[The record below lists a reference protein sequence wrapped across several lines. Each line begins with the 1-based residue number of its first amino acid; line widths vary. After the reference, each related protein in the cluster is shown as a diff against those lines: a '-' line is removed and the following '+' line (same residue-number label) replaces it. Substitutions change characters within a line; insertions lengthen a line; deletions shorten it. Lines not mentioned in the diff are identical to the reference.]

1 MSARWPARFVTVL
14 VWMLV
19 AAACANTTD
28 ASAPPAGGLAGSTAI
43 ASDEPATTSPAAVD
57 GVVPSADTDRAT
69 SEAPSSNSSTTD
81 APTTAPPTT
90 LPPLVRTGA
99 GRLVDTDFEAIA
111 GRRVGL
117 IANQT
122 SVVDGVHLIDRLDDH
137 PDVELV
143 AAFAPEHGIRG
154 IADAGE
160 VFDDE
165 FDPRTGTVVFSL
177 YGATRRPTAE
187 MLEGIDVLVFD
198 LQDVGTRFYT
208 YISTMGL
215 AMQAA
220 AEAGIPFIVL
230 DRPNPLG
237 GDATSGFVRD
247 ADIDS
252 FIAQYPIP
260 SAFGLTSGELA
271 LAIKGEGWMTGLESL
286 DLTVIEM
293 DGWDRSMRWD
303 DTELEW
309 IGPSPGLPTV
319 QATLVYPGSVLIE
332 ATVLNYGTGSERPFT
347 AVGHTWLDGD
357 RLTADI
363 QALDLPGATFESIR
377 YTPRVIPNVS
387 SRPRLEGENLGG
399 MAITVTDPAT
409 YRPIE
414 TMLHVI
420 VAVQR
425 QADEAGEGSII
436 DRPAVFDLLA
446 GSPRLRRALE
456 AGTPVE
462 EIVTSWQAEVE
473 AFDLLVAPYRLHS

>member
-1 MSARWPARFVTVL
+1 MGWAVIVL
-14 VWMLV
+14 VAALL

-28 ASAPPAGGLAGSTAI
+28 GAAPPSGGLAGSTAVAADGPDTTETDP
-43 ASDEPATTSPAAVD
+43 ASAPSVPPESSTAVPANPTTDSPTSP
-57 GVVPSADTDRAT
+57 P
-69 SEAPSSNSSTTD
+69 PSS
-81 APTTAPPTT
+81 PPTT
-90 LPPLVRTGA
+90 QPPLVRTGA
-99 GRLVDTDFEAIA
+99 GRLVDSDFAVLA
-111 GRRVGL
+111 GQRVGL

-122 SVVDGVHLIDRLDDH
+122 SVVDGVHLIDRLDEH

-177 YGATRRPTAE
+177 YGATRRPTPE
-187 MLEGIDVLVFD
+187 MLDGIDVLVFD

-220 AEAGIPFIVL
+220 AEAGIPFVVL

-237 GDATSGFVRD
+237 GDAASGFVRD
-247 ADIDS
+247 ADVDS

-260 SAFGLTSGELA
+260 SAFALTSGELA
-271 LAIKGEGWMTGLESL
+271 LAIEGEGWMPGLDGL

-293 DGWDRSMRWD
+293 EGWSRSMRWD

-319 QATLVYPGSVLIE
+319 QSALVYPGSVLVE
-332 ATVLNYGTGSERPFT
+332 ATVLSYGTGSPRPFT
-347 AVGHTWLDGD
+347 AVGQTWLDGD
-357 RLTADI
+357 RLTEEI
-363 QALDLPGATFESIR
+363 TALDLPGATFESVR

-387 SRPRLEGENLGG
+387 SRPRLEGEDLGG

-414 TMLHVI
+414 TMLHVL

-425 QADEAGEGSII
+425 QADELGEGSII

-456 AGTPVE
+456 SGTPVD
-462 EIVTSWQAEVE
+462 EIVASWAAEVD
-473 AFDLLVAPYRLHS
+473 AFVQLVEPYRLHS